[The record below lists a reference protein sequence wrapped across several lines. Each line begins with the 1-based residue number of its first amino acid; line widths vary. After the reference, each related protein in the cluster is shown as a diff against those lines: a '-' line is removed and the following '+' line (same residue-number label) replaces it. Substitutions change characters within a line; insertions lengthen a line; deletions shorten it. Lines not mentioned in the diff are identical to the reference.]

1 MPPMFGG
8 HNLTQKYTHM
18 KTTALGILTIV
29 ATLANVGVQVLKG
42 GAPDLMGAFA
52 AVTAG
57 IGLIKARD
65 NK

>member
-1 MPPMFGG
+1 
-8 HNLTQKYTHM
+8 M

-29 ATLANVGVQVLKG
+29 ATLSSVGIQLLQG
-42 GAPDLMGAFA
+42 GTPDFMGAFA

>member
-1 MPPMFGG
+1 MSPALGG
-8 HNLTQKYTHM
+8 HDLTRNNTHM

-29 ATLANVGVQVLKG
+29 ATLSNVGIQVLNG

-52 AVTAG
+52 SVTAG

-65 NK
+65 FK

>member
-1 MPPMFGG
+1 MSPTSGG
-8 HNLTQKYTHM
+8 HNLNTYTHM

-29 ATLANVGVQVLKG
+29 ATLSNVGIQVLKG
-42 GAPDLMGAFA
+42 GAPDFMGAFA